1 MEIPIYEI
9 FDKIRSG
16 EMGDAEV
23 FRFLRDYSN
32 NYDAEIL
39 QFILRDLDFYF
50 FVEKEEK
57 ESEFSEEIKQMK
69 IKEYEERNIEIPIF
83 PRNTD
88 FTEKQLEN
96 RARMKEKGLD
106 LDSFPPM
113 INWEKILYPHEF
125 WLLYRFKHLVQ
136 KKLKEQKEN
145 KLNEPETFQI
155 PDNDYSGKN
164 ELKPKEKLIL
174 LDKLGIID
182 LLIKKLEYSDN
193 ATHLTEIIQS
203 ITGIDNQKGT
213 LTGYCNYLI
222 RADHSNKNSPYFS
235 ENTVKKA
242 TQIYNTFRIK
252 DKTD

>member
-1 MEIPIYEI
+1 MEIPIY
-9 FDKIRSG
+9 DNLKS
-16 EMGDAEV
+16 
-23 FRFLRDYSN
+23 FLENYENDFFN
-32 NYDAEIL
+32 NYASQNITYFKYL
-39 QFILRDLDFYF
+39 TDLH
-50 FVEKEEK
+50 
-57 ESEFSEEIKQMK
+57 
-69 IKEYEERNIEIPIF
+69 
-83 PRNTD
+83 
-88 FTEKQLEN
+88 
-96 RARMKEKGLD
+96 D
-106 LDSFPPM
+106 LYH
-113 INWEKILYPHEF
+113 NHY
-125 WLLYRFKHLVQ
+125 
-136 KKLKEQKEN
+136 KKLKNKHDLNYDNILNIDSNTKTALALLQKETDEYEIKN
-145 KLNEPETFQI
+145 LSEQILKGKSFLSQHEALYFKTEPELRELTAIIEKIKTDVIVQKDRLKTPFYNGQLQSQPPETSEI

-164 ELKPKEKLIL
+164 ELKPKEKLIV

-222 RADHSNKNSPYFS
+222 RPDHGNKNSPYFS